1 MAMHRENTSLAMLM
15 PGEMED
21 KESRN
26 RLVQMEAVPN
36 AKGTT
41 DTTLG
46 RDDLWDIKRSRAGE
60 RQLS

>member
-1 MAMHRENTSLAMLM
+1 MAMHRENTSLAMPM

-36 AKGTT
+36 AKGAT
-41 DTTLG
+41 DTTPG
-46 RDDLWDIKRSRAGE
+46 
-60 RQLS
+60 

>member
-1 MAMHRENTSLAMLM
+1 
-15 PGEMED
+15 MED

-36 AKGTT
+36 AKGAT

-60 RQLS
+60 RQLC